1 MEVGTKRAEK
11 VELDFSPSSDLASN
25 EGYPGQAM
33 QCLIIND
40 VLCCKLMQKLFL
52 SFCFQVVWLR
62 LKRDPTAENAGA
74 TLDRKVFEFV
84 IFIDLEFFSG
94 K

>member
-1 MEVGTKRAEK
+1 
-11 VELDFSPSSDLASN
+11 
-25 EGYPGQAM
+25 
-33 QCLIIND
+33 
-40 VLCCKLMQKLFL
+40 MQKQFL

-84 IFIDLEFFSG
+84 IFIYQLFSG
-94 K
+94 KLAVLSHFLRRCPPSV